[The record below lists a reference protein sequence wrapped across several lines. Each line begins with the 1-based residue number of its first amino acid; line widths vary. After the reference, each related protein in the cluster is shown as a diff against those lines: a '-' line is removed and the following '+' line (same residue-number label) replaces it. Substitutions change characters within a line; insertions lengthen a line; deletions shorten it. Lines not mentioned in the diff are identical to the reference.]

1 MIEII
6 NLLKNAKVTPQI
18 LETRLKDPI
27 RNVEYPQRDAYNLLR
42 NYIEDFFKNGDEPRM
57 LGLAGLRGVG
67 KTTLMWQLAKY
78 TYENVST
85 NIYQFNVNALSSN
98 GITLLEVL
106 EVLQEQILKQR
117 FNTYTE
123 PIIFLFDEVHDD
135 ENWKKTIKIVY
146 DECKTAFVIATGSSA
161 LLINQTADLASRMK
175 VEKIYPFKFTEFV
188 NAKAT
193 LDIHLLDTPK
203 NIASELKQ
211 TLFFS
216 EDYNHLKESF
226 NVLKFELSI
235 KKYLSEVAILF
246 NKDVFEVL
254 KEYVSYHNIPRY
266 SSYKKVE
273 DIHQIIIELVKRI
286 IYEDVTKINSKYSGF
301 QFEKLLHRLA
311 SSDEINFDKLSQTLG
326 LKKEDIENALNTLD
340 SAELLNLIHV
350 NSNNIDALL
359 TRNKK
364 AFFMS
369 PSIRLALLS
378 SIYGNNVPDSA
389 KSKIWEDIV
398 MMYLSKIIGKAMISF
413 SAEKTGVN
421 PDFIIQTRDCPI
433 VFEVGTKKTTT
444 KQLSQYKQKIRY
456 GVLLNAKATEIEFN
470 DKNQTLILPLSWFLM
485 L

>member
-6 NLLKNAKVTPQI
+6 NLLKNAKVTPKI

-27 RNVEYPQRDAYNLLR
+27 RNVEYPQRYVYILLQK
-42 NYIEDFFKNGDEPRM
+42 YIEDFFKNGDEPRM

-78 TYENVST
+78 TYNNISG

-98 GITLLEVL
+98 GITLLDVL
-106 EVLQEQILKQR
+106 EVLQDQVLKQR

-135 ENWKKTIKIVY
+135 ENWKKTLKIVY

-175 VEKIYPFKFTEFV
+175 VEKIYPFNFTEFI
-188 NAKAT
+188 NAKAVFET
-193 LDIHLLDTPK
+193 KKLSPPK
-203 NIASELKQ
+203 NISNELKQ
-211 TLFFS
+211 TLFYS
-216 EDYNHLKESF
+216 EDYNHLKNCF
-226 NVLKFELSI
+226 NYYQFDVNI
-235 KKYLSEVAILF
+235 KNYLADVGTLF
-246 NKDVFEVL
+246 AKDVFEVL

-266 SSYKKVE
+266 SLYKNVG
-273 DIHQIIIELVKRI
+273 DIHQSILELVKRI
-286 IYEDVTKINSKYSGF
+286 IFEDVTKINSSYSGI
-301 QFEKLLHRLA
+301 QFEKLLYRLA
-311 SSDEINFDKLSQTLG
+311 ASDEINLDKLSQTLG
-326 LKKEDIENALNTLD
+326 LKKEDIENALHTLD
-340 SAELLNLIHV
+340 QAELLNLIHI
-350 NSNNIDALL
+350 NSNSIDSLL

-369 PSIRLALLS
+369 PSIRRALLS

-389 KSKIWEDIV
+389 RSKMWEDIV
-398 MMYLSKIIGKAMISF
+398 MMYFTRIIGKSMISF
-413 SAEKTGVN
+413 SAEKSGVN

-444 KQLSQYKQKIRY
+444 KQLSQYKQNVRY
-456 GVLLNAKATEIEFN
+456 GVLINAKATEIEFN
-470 DKNQTLILPLSWFLM
+470 DANQTLILPLSWFLM